1 VVLALILL
9 TLGFQLAA
17 PEAEGARFI
26 TVCLQAA
33 TLVAAV
39 VAARAHR
46 WVVRV
51 AIAASI
57 VLVAGAAGALV
68 NTEDLGEDSS
78 RLISALLIALAPP
91 AIVVGM
97 IKHQREEPGVT
108 RYTMFGVL
116 CIYLLIGLLF
126 ASVFAVESALAN
138 ESFFTTTAGDTSDF
152 LYYSF
157 ATLTTTGY
165 GDLIA
170 ATNLG
175 RSLSIIEALIGQ
187 IYLVTVVAVIV
198 SNLRPPVAGRRGA

>member
-1 VVLALILL
+1 MA
-9 TLGFQLAA
+9 
-17 PEAEGARFI
+17 
-26 TVCLQAA
+26 VCLQAA

-39 VAARAHR
+39 VAGRAHR
-46 WVVRV
+46 WVVRGAIV
-51 AIAASI
+51 AS
-57 VLVAGAAGALV
+57 VLLVLGAAGALF
-68 NTEDLGEDSS
+68 NTEDLGNDSA

-97 IKHQREEPGVT
+97 VKHQREEPGIT

-116 CIYLLIGLLF
+116 CIYLLIGLFF
-126 ASVFAVESALAN
+126 ASIFGAAGTLSN
-138 ESFFTTTAGDTSDF
+138 EDFFTTTQGDTSDF

-170 ATNLG
+170 ETSLG
-175 RSLSIIEALIGQ
+175 RSLSITEALIGQ

-198 SNLRPPVAGRRGA
+198 SNLRPPVARRRDA